1 MDEKESLS
9 FSNENKKECFSL
21 QNKLVF
27 STIANL
33 IQFIIQSI
41 FINIRKR
48 I

>member
-27 STIANL
+27 STISNL
-33 IQFIIQSI
+33 IQFTIQPI
-41 FINIRKR
+41 FINIRK
-48 I
+48 